1 MDYKP
6 GICTFCG
13 TGCGHFL
20 KVSQSGVDGV
30 FPSRNHPVSRGRL
43 CVRGWNIH
51 ELLST
56 TDRNTTPMVKK
67 SGTFQPV
74 TYEEAI
80 TEAVNSL
87 KKFLPGETAFLA
99 SPRSS
104 NEENYLFMKMARS
117 VFGTNNI
124 STDTE
129 SGHRNSLDVLNEGT
143 GFPGM
148 TGSIGDIQ
156 KSEVLLVAGMDITRQ
171 NPIIGSELHMA
182 SMNGATLVTLDSRT
196 TQIAR
201 LSDTFYRINP
211 GSMKV
216 LFNALAS
223 AMVANNLY
231 DKSFV
236 EKNTENYNEFI
247 ESIQAV
253 DIESGAKKSGLTV
266 EELTRLAELLTKSK
280 SAMSF
285 FTSGISGLDRDTIG
299 SIYNVFLLAGKIG
312 KEGCGVNPIAGINNL
327 QGSFDTG
334 CAPDLLTGFQSL
346 ADQKVRTKFESA
358 WQQALPADGGFDFD
372 TMMKNG
378 SVKALVVTDH
388 DDGII
393 KYRDSLD
400 SVEYIVYI
408 GAFRND
414 FQDYAHV
421 VLPITSYIE
430 TDGTYTNTERRVQ
443 LSSKKMDGDAN
454 VMPGWKL
461 LQTIA
466 NKAGANWN
474 YTSPSDV
481 MNEIS
486 QLTPTYSGI
495 TYDRLS
501 TSFGLQWP
509 CNTSKPDGTI
519 RYSLESA
526 PRKPLF
532 VKISMDTDIPSV
544 TDKFPYLLMMGK
556 AQHYWHQNNLMHK
569 THIPLREYNATLL
582 LYPDGYVEIHPDDAK
597 KLGVRDRWSVRVVS
611 AGGDMEIMA
620 KVSDEVAPGR
630 AYIPYFIR
638 DMITAFLS
646 KHIDAVEKGEDATI
660 PVRIEKV

>member
-1 MDYKP
+1 
-6 GICTFCG
+6 
-13 TGCGHFL
+13 
-20 KVSQSGVDGV
+20 
-30 FPSRNHPVSRGRL
+30 
-43 CVRGWNIH
+43 
-51 ELLST
+51 
-56 TDRNTTPMVKK
+56 MVKK

-74 TYEEAI
+74 SYEEAI
-80 TEAVNSL
+80 TEAVNNL
-87 KKFLPGETAFLA
+87 KKYSPGETAFLA

-148 TGSIGDIQ
+148 TGSIEDIQ
-156 KSEVLLVAGMDITRQ
+156 KAEVLLVAGMDITRQ

-223 AMVANNLY
+223 VMVAKNLY

-247 ESIQAV
+247 ETIQAV

-266 EELTRLAELLTKSK
+266 EELTRLAELLAKSK

-285 FTSGISGLDRDTIG
+285 FTSGISGLDRHTIG
-299 SIYNVFLLAGKIG
+299 SIYNVFLLAGKMG

-334 CAPDLLTGFQSL
+334 CAPDLLTGYQPL
-346 ADQKVRTKFESA
+346 TDQKVRSKFESA
-358 WQQALPADGGFDFD
+358 WGQALPADAGVDFD
-372 TMMKNG
+372 TMMEKG

-393 KYRDSLD
+393 KYRDSLA

-414 FQDYAHV
+414 FQEYADV

-443 LSSKKMDGDAN
+443 LSSKKMEVDGD

-461 LQTIA
+461 LQTMA

-474 YTSPSDV
+474 YASPSDV
-481 MNEIS
+481 MDEIS
-486 QLTPTYSGI
+486 QLTPSYAGI
-495 TYDRLS
+495 TYDRLA

-509 CNTSKPDGTI
+509 CNTSNPDGTI

-532 VKISMDTDIPSV
+532 VKISMDADVPSATD
-544 TDKFPYLLMMGK
+544 TLPYLLMMGK

-597 KLGVRDRWSVRVVS
+597 NLGVRDRWSVRVVS

-646 KHIDAVEKGEDATI
+646 KHMDAVEKGEDATI

>member
-80 TEAVNSL
+80 TEAVNNL
-87 KKFLPGETAFLA
+87 KKFAPGETAFLA

-148 TGSIGDIQ
+148 TGSIEDIQ
-156 KSEVLLVAGMDITRQ
+156 KAEVLLVAGMDITRQ

-201 LSDTFYRINP
+201 LSDSFYRINP

-247 ESIQAV
+247 KSIQAV

-266 EELTRLAELLTKSK
+266 EELTRLAELLAKSK

-346 ADQKVRTKFESA
+346 ADQKVRSRFETA
-358 WQQALPADGGFDFD
+358 WQQALPAEGGFDFD

-414 FQDYAHV
+414 FQEFADV

-443 LSSKKMDGDAN
+443 LSSKKMEGDAS

-461 LQTIA
+461 LQTMA

-474 YTSPSDV
+474 YASPSDV

-509 CNTSKPDGTI
+509 CNTSNPDGTI

-526 PRKPLF
+526 PRRPQF
-532 VKISMDTDIPSV
+532 IKISMDADVPSATD
-544 TDKFPYLLMMGK
+544 TFPYLLMMGK

-597 KLGVRDRWSVRVVS
+597 NLGVRDRWSVRVVS

-646 KHIDAVEKGEDATI
+646 KHIDAVQKGEDATI

>member
-80 TEAVNSL
+80 TEAVNNL
-87 KKFLPGETAFLA
+87 KKFAPGETAFLA

-148 TGSIGDIQ
+148 TGSIEDIQ
-156 KSEVLLVAGMDITRQ
+156 KAEVLLVAGMDITRQ

-201 LSDTFYRINP
+201 LSDSFYRINP

-247 ESIQAV
+247 KSIQAV

-266 EELTRLAELLTKSK
+266 EELTRLAELLAKSK

-334 CAPDLLTGFQSL
+334 CAPDLLTGFQPL
-346 ADQKVRTKFESA
+346 ADQKVRAKFEST
-358 WQQALPADGGFDFD
+358 WQQALPAEGGFDFD

-414 FQDYAHV
+414 FQEFADV

-443 LSSKKMDGDAN
+443 LSSKKMEGDAG

-461 LQTIA
+461 LQTMA
-466 NKAGANWN
+466 NNAGANWN
-474 YTSPSDV
+474 YASPSDV

-486 QLTPTYSGI
+486 QLTPSYSGI

-509 CNTSKPDGTI
+509 CNTSNPDGTI

-526 PRKPLF
+526 PRRPQF

-544 TDKFPYLLMMGK
+544 TDTFPYLLMMGK

-597 KLGVRDRWSVRVVS
+597 NLGVRDRWSVRVVS